1 MGLASSKS
9 DAEPIGERQQGDPA
23 FAALRDNER
32 RFRAIAAYTY
42 DWESWH
48 SPDGRALWINHAVER
63 ITGYSVDECLAM
75 ADYPLPL
82 VRDGDRSRIAEVLQS
97 AAAGIPGNDVE
108 FCVTTRQGSERW
120 VAISWQSIADDD
132 GSNMGFRTSI
142 RDIADRK
149 RMEQQIREYTE
160 NLEQLVQ
167 ERTSRLLELEAHR
180 AKVDRLAALGQLAAG
195 VAHEIN
201 NPLAGIQSSM
211 ELIRDSVAHDVDA
224 RQLID
229 LVQSE
234 IDRMAGIIRQ
244 LYQLHRPHTTSGT
257 EVDLTRVCAQTVQL
271 LSGAC
276 RRRGVTISVSSSDDP
291 IITAR
296 LPEGELKQVLYNIL
310 LNAAQASTSGGVV
323 EVSVTAEQRQ
333 VEIRITDHGKG
344 IPPEILP
351 LIFDPFFTTK
361 HGQVDAGMG
370 LGLSVSQSLVQ
381 AMGGRIDVEST
392 RGGGSTF
399 RIVLPQETI
408 VLPRDPLERR
418 ELPFGHR
425 SAGTDR
431 HEDL

>member
-1 MGLASSKS
+1 MGLAGSRMDTEPVTERSP
-9 DAEPIGERQQGDPA
+9 DAQTL
-23 FAALRDNER
+23 AALRESER
-32 RFRAIAAYTY
+32 RFRAISAYTY

-63 ITGYSVDECLAM
+63 ITGHSVEECLAM
-75 ADYPLPL
+75 QDYPLPI
-82 VRDGDRSRIAEVLQS
+82 VRENDRGRIADVLRA
-97 AAAGIPGNDVE
+97 AAAGAPGNDVE
-108 FCVTTRQGSERW
+108 FRVKTRQGDERW

-149 RMEQQIREYTE
+149 RMEQQIREHTE

-167 ERTSRLLELEAHR
+167 ERTRRLLELEAHR

-211 ELIRDSVAHDVDA
+211 ELIRESVAHDHDA

-244 LYQLHRPHTTSGT
+244 LYQLHRPQTASGT
-257 EVDLTRVCAQTVQL
+257 EIDLTRICTQTVQL

-276 RRRGVTISVSSSDDP
+276 RRRGVSISVSDDSEST
-291 IITAR
+291 ITAR
-296 LPEGELKQVLYNIL
+296 LPEGELMQVLYNIL
-310 LNAAQASTSGGVV
+310 LNAAQASPPGGQV
-323 EVSVTAEQRQ
+323 EVSVLGADADAVIQ
-333 VEIRITDHGKG
+333 VVDHGAG
-344 IPPEILP
+344 IAPDVLP

-370 LGLSVSQSLVQ
+370 LGLSVSQSLVL
-381 AMGGRIDVEST
+381 AMGGRIDVQST
-392 RGGGSTF
+392 RGYGSTF
-399 RIVLPQETI
+399 RIVLPRET
-408 VLPRDPLERR
+408 LERR
-418 ELPFGHR
+418 EAACEYRPVCNDADE
-425 SAGTDR
+425 SK
-431 HEDL
+431 